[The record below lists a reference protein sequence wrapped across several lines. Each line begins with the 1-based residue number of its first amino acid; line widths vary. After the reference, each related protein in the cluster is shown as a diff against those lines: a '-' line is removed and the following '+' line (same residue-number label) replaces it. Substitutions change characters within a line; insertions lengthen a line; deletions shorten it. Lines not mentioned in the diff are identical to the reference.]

1 METVLF
7 WMVLIL
13 LVTQI
18 VRVIQNAV
26 QLRRQNKVIN
36 KQLEGITDITNE
48 DIERQREA
56 YRLIVKFLRVV
67 MGEEK

>member
-1 METVLF
+1 
-7 WMVLIL
+7 
-13 LVTQI
+13 
-18 VRVIQNAV
+18 
-26 QLRRQNKVIN
+26 VIN

>member
-1 METVLF
+1 
-7 WMVLIL
+7 
-13 LVTQI
+13 VTQI

>member
-36 KQLEGITDITNE
+36 KQFEGITDITNE

>member
-7 WMVLIL
+7 CMVTIL

-26 QLRRQNKVIN
+26 QLRRQNIVLR
-36 KQLEGITDITNE
+36 KQLQGLTDITNE

>member
-36 KQLEGITDITNE
+36 KQLDGITDITNE

-56 YRLIVKFLRVV
+56 YMLIVEYLKEKMEV
-67 MGEEK
+67 EE

>member
-1 METVLF
+1 MENKLF
-7 WMVLIL
+7 WMVAIL

-18 VRVIQNAV
+18 IRVIQNAMN
-26 QLRRQNKVIN
+26 LRRQNKIMR
-36 KQLEGITDITNE
+36 KQLDGITDITNE

>member
-48 DIERQREA
+48 DIERQREC
-56 YRLIVKFLRVV
+56 VSLRALVP
-67 MGEEK
+67 MNR